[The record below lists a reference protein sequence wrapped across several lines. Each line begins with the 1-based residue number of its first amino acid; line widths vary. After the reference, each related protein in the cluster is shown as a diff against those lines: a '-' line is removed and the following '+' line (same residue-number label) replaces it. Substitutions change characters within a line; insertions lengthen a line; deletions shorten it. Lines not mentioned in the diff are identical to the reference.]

1 MGLGNF
7 LSGVGIAM
15 GHNIDWNTQNDM
27 NQANIALKQQ
37 AVEQGKLQM
46 QTQQQ
51 QNILR
56 QQIGQQITQEKAA
69 QSVGIVDP
77 MQEAKLWRSAE
88 GKFTVTGDFAAAARA
103 GKQADELVA
112 QSKEALLQTT
122 KLQQAA
128 KEGLSTAAQD
138 FLANPAPANAAAV
151 ARAAIAAGVNPL
163 DIPPPNSPSFPA
175 WAKTQQMASMTGAK
189 RVEFLQKEADM
200 GENRKMRQQIHE
212 DSLQSQRE
220 ARAAT
225 AANREQMIQLRKSEQ
240 ASRVQDRTARTQFQ
254 ESEKLNSTLQSAA
267 KPFLEDRQNITD
279 LKGLLAVDS
288 SVADQQLHQ
297 DLTALS
303 GHFKGRA
310 TNLFYKDNKNF
321 GSVVQR
327 LSGMASHAFTGRY
340 DEQSRKDIYD
350 MLDKLQHT
358 VIDPSL
364 SALEKDQ
371 QKKAEKYGLD
381 PSMVQVQGDFSR
393 DGSAPKPSAGNIPPD
408 IQDLLHKYGK
418 K

>member
-1 MGLGNF
+1 MALSGFMRGLG
-7 LSGVGIAM
+7 LQAGY
-15 GHNIDWNTQNDM
+15 NIEWQKQNEMD
-27 NQANIALKQQ
+27 QANIALKKQ
-37 AVEQGKLQM
+37 AVEQGQMQM

-51 QNILR
+51 QNLLR
-56 QQIGQQITQEKAA
+56 QQIGQQIAQEK
-69 QSVGIVDP
+69 QTTSNSIVDP
-77 MQEAKLWRSAE
+77 TKEAQFWRAAE
-88 GKFTVTGDFAAAARA
+88 GKFNATGDFAAAARA
-103 GKQADELVA
+103 GKQADELI
-112 QSKEALLQTT
+112 
-122 KLQQAA
+122 QQAKDSLIQATKQQQIA
-128 KEGLSTAAQD
+128 KEGIATAAQGY
-138 FLANPAPANAAAV
+138 LAAPGPQAASSLAKAAV
-151 ARAAIAAGVNPL
+151 DAGINPL
-163 DIPPPNSPSFPA
+163 DIPLPNSPAFPA

-200 GENRKMRQQIHE
+200 AENRKMRQQIHE
-212 DSLQSQRE
+212 DSVQSQRE

-240 ASRVQDRTARTQFQ
+240 ASRVQERTGRTQFQ

-267 KPFLEDRQNITD
+267 KPFLEDRQNIVD

-288 SVADQQLHQ
+288 SAADQQLRQ
-297 DLTALS
+297 NLTALS

-310 TNLFYKDNKNF
+310 TNIFYKDNKNF